1 MERLKF
7 TALASR
13 APGTSISYTTVF
25 NRWRSFAADVLD
37 IFSFEL
43 NQKLKV
49 MMRVS
54 RASGTSEYYLRP
66 FDRWA
71 EFARGVLGVPAF
83 PVGPMDCALHLQ
95 FLLQSSSSASAIN
108 CAFYTFKW
116 LHLVAEVDSPT
127 LHPTVI
133 FAKEGS
139 LRLLSQPASHRKETL
154 EVTHLKKLAERTDF
168 GNLSQLRRMFVLA
181 FSGFSRGSELC

>member
-13 APGTSISYTTVF
+13 APGTSISYTRVF

-154 EVTHLKKLAERTDF
+154 GWPISRNLLKGLTLAIFR
-168 GNLSQLRRMFVLA
+168 S
-181 FSGFSRGSELC
+181 